1 MNFEAKATVVI
12 VTVWLLLFGYCLAG
26 LRDEEKL
33 SKTPLYFRIG
43 EKFFALIG
51 VIMTALDNA
60 LARFTAF
67 ARGVL
72 DQLKGA
78 KEANDTQTGKL
89 AELQAALDTAL
100 ADDAADKATIAALQA
115 EVSTLQDEV
124 AAKINAAVDALE
136 NPPVV
141 EEPVVEE
148 PVVEEPV
155 VEEVPV
161 VEDTTVVVDENGS
174 TPVE

>member
-51 VIMTALDNA
+51 VIMTALDDA

-136 NPPVV
+136 NPPVA

-161 VEDTTVVVDENGS
+161 VEDTTVVVDETGS